1 MRTSVGKNQGM
12 LIVETI
18 GRVRRD
24 HFVEKKGIKEIAR
37 DRGLSRN
44 TVRKILRSG
53 ATSFCYEREHQ
64 PLPQLGPHVELLEKL
79 LKENGVKARRERL
92 TMTRMVEQLEA
103 AGYTGGYDAVRR
115 HAQQWRRANVEEAV
129 GATASAYVPL
139 WFAPGEAYQFD
150 WSHEIVV
157 LGGVTTTVKVAHIR
171 LCYSRMFL
179 VVAYPRETQEMVFDA
194 HDRAFRFFGGTC
206 RKGVYD
212 NMKTAV
218 DAIFTGKERRF
229 NRRFEQMCSHY
240 LVEPVACTPA
250 SGWEKGQ
257 VENQVGNVR
266 EWFFTPRARFAT
278 LADLNEWLMEQCVK
292 KGAAAHPEFKDRS
305 VSEVFAE
312 EKEALIAYRHPF
324 DGFHETHVRASKCC
338 LVNFDRNRYSVDAT
352 AANRPVSVQ
361 AYADRVVI
369 RHDGKVVAEHPRIF
383 GRDRTI
389 FEPWHYVP
397 VLARKPGALRNGA
410 PFRDWEPSPGLAAVR
425 RKLGNG
431 NDADRQFVEILMAA
445 RESGLAAVEAACAEA
460 LLAGVCTS
468 AVILNILARQN
479 QPEPAE
485 PMATPKTPSLTQPPV
500 ADCARYNALLTGAC
514 HGTA

>member
-1 MRTSVGKNQGM
+1 M

-24 HFVEKKGIKEIAR
+24 HFVEKKGIKQIAR
-37 DRGLSRN
+37 ERGLSRN
-44 TVRKILRSG
+44 TVRKILRSELT
-53 ATSFCYEREHQ
+53 AFSYEREQQ
-64 PLPQLGPHVELLEKL
+64 PLPQLGPHVELLETL
-79 LKENGVKARRERL
+79 LKENGRKSRRERL
-92 TMTRMVEQLEA
+92 TMTRMFELLKD

-115 HAQQWRRANVEEAV
+115 HARQWKRTNVQVAAGEPVA
-129 GATASAYVPL
+129 AFIPL

-194 HDRAFRFFGGTC
+194 HDRGFRFFGGAC
-206 RKGVYD
+206 RRGIYD

-266 EWFFTPRARFAT
+266 EWFFTPRARFSTIAE
-278 LADLNEWLMEQCVK
+278 LNAWLMEQCLK
-292 KGAAAHPEFKDRS
+292 KATSLSHPEFKDRN
-305 VSEVFAE
+305 VAEVFAE
-312 EKEALIAYRHPF
+312 EKTALIDYRRPF
-324 DGFHETHVRASKCC
+324 DGFHESHVSASKCC
-338 LVNFDRNRYSVDAT
+338 LVRFDRNRYSVDAK
-352 AANRPVSVQ
+352 AANRPVTVH

-369 RHDGKVVAEHPRIF
+369 REGGEMVAEHARAF

-397 VLARKPGALRNGA
+397 ALARKPGALRNGA
-410 PFRDWEPSPGLAAVR
+410 PFRDWEPSPTLAQVR
-425 RKLGNG
+425 RRLGTG
-431 NDADRQFVEILMAA
+431 DDADRQFVDILVAA
-445 RESGLAAVEAACAEA
+445 REFGLEPVEVASAEA
-460 LLAGVCTS
+460 LATGPCTS
-468 AVILNILARQN
+468 AIILNILARRR
-479 QPEPAE
+479 QPAPAA
-485 PMATPKTPSLTQPPV
+485 PVATPETLALTIAPV
-500 ADCARYNALLTGAC
+500 ADCARYDSLLKGPC

>member
-1 MRTSVGKNQGM
+1 M

-24 HFVEKKGIKEIAR
+24 HFVEKKGIKQIAR
-37 DRGLSRN
+37 ERGLSRN
-44 TVRKILRSG
+44 TVRKILRSEET
-53 ATSFCYEREHQ
+53 AFSYEREHQ
-64 PLPQLGPHVELLEKL
+64 PLPQIGPHVALLETL
-79 LKENGVKARRERL
+79 LKDNGRKGRRERL
-92 TMTRMVEQLEA
+92 TMTRIFQQLED

-115 HAQQWRRANVEEAV
+115 HAAQWKRSNTQAAAGEPVA
-129 GATASAYVPL
+129 AFIPL

-194 HDRAFRFFGGTC
+194 HDRGFRFFGGSC
-206 RKGVYD
+206 QRGIYD

-218 DAIFTGKERRF
+218 DAIFIGKQRRF

-278 LADLNEWLMEQCVK
+278 LAELNDWLMEQCLK
-292 KGAAAHPEFKDRS
+292 KAAVLAHPDMKDRS
-305 VSEVFAE
+305 VADVFAE
-312 EKEALIAYRHPF
+312 EKGVLIDYRRPF
-324 DGFHETHVRASKCC
+324 DGFHEAQASASKCC
-338 LVNFDRNRYSVDAT
+338 LVRFDRNRYSVEAK

-369 RHDGKVVAEHPRIF
+369 RQGGEVVAEHARVF

-389 FEPWHYVP
+389 YEPWHYVS

-410 PFRDWEPSPGLAAVR
+410 PFRDWEPSPLLATVR
-425 RKLGNG
+425 QKLGTG
-431 NDADRQFVEILMAA
+431 NDADRHFVEILMAA
-445 RESGLAAVEAACAEA
+445 RESGLEAVEAACAEA
-460 LLAGVCTS
+460 LAAGPCTS
-468 AVILNILARQN
+468 AVILNLLARQK
-479 QPEPAE
+479 QPVAIEPVS
-485 PMATPKTPSLTQPPV
+485 TPETMVLLIPPE
-500 ADCARYNALLTGAC
+500 ADCARYDALLQGPC